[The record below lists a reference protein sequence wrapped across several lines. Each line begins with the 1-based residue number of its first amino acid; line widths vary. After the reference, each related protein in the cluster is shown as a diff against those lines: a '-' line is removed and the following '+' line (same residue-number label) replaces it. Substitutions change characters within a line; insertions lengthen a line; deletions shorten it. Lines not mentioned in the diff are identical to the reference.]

1 MAYNADRITS
11 FKQLRT
17 WQKARELAVSIY
29 KASESFPS
37 TGRYGLTSQ
46 IRRSATS
53 VAANIA
59 EGFSR
64 AGQKD
69 KAHFYTI
76 ALGSLTETLSHT
88 YIATDLNFIKPEEL
102 GIIEEKVEVLHKM
115 TNGLIKKAPG
125 RSA

>member
-1 MAYNADRITS
+1 MA
-11 FKQLRT
+11 
-17 WQKARELAVSIY
+17 KARESAASIY
-29 KASESFPS
+29 KVSESFPS
-37 TGRYGLTSQ
+37 TKRYGLTSQ

-69 KAHFYTI
+69 KARIYTT
-76 ALGSLTETLSHT
+76 ALGSLTETPSHT